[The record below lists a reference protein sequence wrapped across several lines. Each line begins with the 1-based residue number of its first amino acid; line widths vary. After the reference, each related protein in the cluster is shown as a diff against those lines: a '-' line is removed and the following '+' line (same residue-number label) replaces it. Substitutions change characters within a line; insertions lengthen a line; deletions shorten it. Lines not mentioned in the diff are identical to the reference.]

1 MFYQSNH
8 FGFSDYVK
16 VEKNKNFSFP
26 PHLHQCFEI
35 IYLNEGTMEVT
46 LNDKSFILK
55 KGEAIFIFPH
65 QIHELKSVESEH
77 TLSIFSPKLVK
88 AFEAKVIDKIPVD
101 NKFVPDKYLIHLF
114 ENLDKMSF
122 IDQKGV
128 LYLMCG
134 QFDKDREYLAR
145 KSDKASLLTKIFSF
159 VESEFKEDCSLKN
172 LAASIGYDYAYLSS
186 YFKKTVGI
194 SFNEYVIYV
203 RLSHACYSL
212 KNSSLPIVQC
222 AYDSGFTSLRTFNR
236 NFKECYGVT
245 PAEFRAK

>member
-16 VEKNKNFSFP
+16 VEKNTNFSFP

-35 IYLNEGTMEVT
+35 IYINEGAMEVT
-46 LNDKSFILK
+46 VDEKRFLLK

-65 QIHELKSVESEH
+65 QIHGLKSIESKH

-88 AFEAKVIDKIPVD
+88 AFEAKVIDKIPV
-101 NKFVPDKYLIHLF
+101 NNTFVPDEYLIPLF
-114 ENLDKMSF
+114 EKLDKMPF
-122 IDQKGV
+122 VEQKGV

-134 QFDKDREYLAR
+134 QFDKNREYKTR
-145 KSDKASLLTKIFSF
+145 KSDNASLLTKIFSF
-159 VESEFKEDCSLKN
+159 VESEFKEDCSLKK
-172 LAASIGYDYAYLSS
+172 LAESIGYDYAYLSN

-194 SFNEYVIYV
+194 SYNEYVIYV
-203 RLSHACYSL
+203 RLSHACYFL
-212 KNSSLPIVQC
+212 ENSSLPIIQC